1 MLREI
6 LINVAQK
13 EKRVALLEDK
23 TLQEFYIEREDSR
36 GIFGNIYKGKVK
48 TIMPGMGA
56 AFVDLGL
63 KKDGFLYVSDIVA
76 LPTEYGEIN
85 SASLR
90 QRPGGKRGKKEDR
103 HPAVLVRLD
112 LAGRAE
118 LVSER
123 LAARVDLA
131 LARRARLELRVP
143 ARPDDDRHALRARAA
158 G

>member
-1 MLREI
+1 MPREI
-6 LINVAQK
+6 LINVAEK

-48 TIMPGMGA
+48 TIIPGMGA

-90 QRPGGKRGKKEDR
+90 QRPGGERGKKK
-103 HPAVLVRLD
+103 
-112 LAGRAE
+112 
-118 LVSER
+118 
-123 LAARVDLA
+123 
-131 LARRARLELRVP
+131 RRRYK
-143 ARPDDDRHALRARAA
+143 
-158 G
+158 

>member
-6 LINVAQK
+6 LINVAEK

-48 TIMPGMGA
+48 TIIPGMGA

-76 LPTEYGEIN
+76 LPTEYGEI
-85 SASLR
+85 SSVSLR
-90 QRPGGKRGKKEDR
+90 QGLGGERGKEEDINK
-103 HPAVLVRLD
+103 LVKK
-112 LAGRAE
+112 GQE
-118 LVSER
+118 ILVQVINCLLYTSPSPR
-123 LAARVDLA
+123 
-131 LARRARLELRVP
+131 
-143 ARPDDDRHALRARAA
+143 DRTRSRMPSSA
-158 G
+158 